1 MEGTRVERTYS
12 LTRPELLGVIDGDKT
27 WQGGD
32 QEWFAEEWQRKAG
45 CGPTTGAHLISYLA
59 QTRHELQALYPSCSW
74 EKADF
79 VTLMEQVWGH
89 ITPGRHGVNTLHLFT
104 KGMASFAGE
113 RGLDLPIRDLDIPR
127 FKIARPTVDQCAA
140 FLRSGLE
147 QDCPVAWL
155 NLHNGGVP
163 GLDSWHWV
171 TVVGLEEHSSGP
183 ILCTFLDGGKTVTAD
198 FRLWFQGTKAGGGL
212 VYVPRA

>member
-12 LTRPELLGVIDGDKT
+12 LTRPELLGIIDGDKT

-32 QEWFAEEWQRKAG
+32 QEWFADEWQRKAG

-79 VTLMEQVWGH
+79 VKLMEQVWGH
-89 ITPGRHGVNTLHLFT
+89 ITPGRHGVNTLHIFT
-104 KGMASFAGE
+104 KGLASFAKE
-113 RGLDLPIRDLDIPR
+113 RGLDLPIRDLDVPR

-140 FLRSGLE
+140 FLRSGL
-147 QDCPVAWL
+147 
-155 NLHNGGVP
+155 
-163 GLDSWHWV
+163 
-171 TVVGLEEHSSGP
+171 
-183 ILCTFLDGGKTVTAD
+183 
-198 FRLWFQGTKAGGGL
+198 
-212 VYVPRA
+212 